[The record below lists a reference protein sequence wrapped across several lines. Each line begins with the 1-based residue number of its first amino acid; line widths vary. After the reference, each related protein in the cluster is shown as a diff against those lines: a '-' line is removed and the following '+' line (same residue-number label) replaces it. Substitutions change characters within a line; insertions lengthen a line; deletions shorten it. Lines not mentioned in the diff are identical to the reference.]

1 MQLPSE
7 LRHPLA
13 GLRLLAQGDAR
24 GLSHFDISDDG
35 VIRSFR
41 AALFC
46 LPAFVVYAALRR
58 IEFLQV
64 LPDLG
69 RPHLVFIFQVLVIE
83 ASNWCFAVLFLM
95 LAGFVLGLRPL
106 VRPLI
111 VMANWAAVP
120 FVYAVGVLIYPVL
133 LLLDVRST
141 LQWLAATLLLLVTLI
156 GGLILIWRILH
167 TVIGGPKWRRVAF
180 LLLTVLPPLWIVRTL
195 EHAMGLTIAHG

>member
-7 LRHPLA
+7 LVHPLA
-13 GLRLLAQGDAR
+13 GLRLLARGDAR

-46 LPAFVVYAALRR
+46 LPALIVYAVLRR

-69 RPHLVFIFQVLVIE
+69 RPHLVYIFQVLVIE
-83 ASNWCFAVLFLM
+83 ASNWCFTVVFLT

-111 VMANWAAVP
+111 VMLNWAAVP
-120 FVYAVGVLIYPVL
+120 FVYAVSILLYPVL
-133 LLLDVRST
+133 LLLDDRST
-141 LQWLAATLLLLVTLI
+141 LQWMAATLLLLATLI
-156 GGLILIWRILH
+156 GSLILLWRILH
-167 TVIGGPKWRRVAF
+167 TVIGGPKWRRTAF
-180 LLLTVLPPLWIVRTL
+180 LLLTIMPPLWMTHSL
-195 EHAMGLTIAHG
+195 EKAMGLIVAHG